1 MQCLPRADR
10 LHYQSMAK
18 QFDDWN
24 ILKKVIDNT
33 SSLVGFSQ
41 REIWWCRIGVNVG
54 FEEDG
59 KSQQFS
65 RPVLVLRKFNKH
77 FFLGIPLTTSVKRNN
92 PYYHVFTFQ
101 GQDISALLSQTRPY
115 DAKRLTDR
123 IGQVPEQTFG
133 EIKEAFKT
141 ML

>member
-1 MQCLPRADR
+1 
-10 LHYQSMAK
+10 MAK

-77 FFLGIPLTTSVKRNN
+77 FFLGIPLATSVKRNN